1 MTSRT
6 AAGGF
11 LVSGDEQMASLD
23 IFNDDAFSVTGLTAT
38 INQPQ
43 EGQAQPTRLDS
54 LFEEEGITT
63 TSVFIEREHDTL
75 TLVPA
80 ADRGAPADPTSG
92 DPRDLI
98 PFSTIHLPTRATIM
112 ADEVQGIRA
121 FGSESELETVQAR
134 VEKRLAKMRKRLD
147 ATIRYQRVGAIT
159 GKVYD
164 ANGTRLLLD
173 LHAKFGIQ
181 EQVQQFNLTAQ
192 ETKLLGAINSAKRK
206 AEDVVGG
213 SGIIA
218 GWLGLA
224 GRNWF
229 DAFVQHDSVLK
240 AYDRWNDGQFLR
252 EGGWPGFS
260 YGGVAWEEFYGKVG
274 DITFIDPDV
283 AYLIP
288 IGVDGMFITRFAPA
302 NYMETVNT
310 EGLPYYASQE
320 PLSHNKGV
328 DLEAQSNPLSLVTLP
343 RAIIKLTKQ

>member
-1 MTSRT
+1 
-6 AAGGF
+6 
-11 LVSGDEQMASLD
+11 MATLD
-23 IFNDDAFSVTGLTAT
+23 IFNDDAFGVTGLTAA

-43 EGQAQPTRLDS
+43 EGQAQPTIIDS

-80 ADRGAPADPTSG
+80 ADRGAPADPTTV
-92 DPRDLI
+92 DPRDII
-98 PFSTIHLPTRATIM
+98 PFNTIHLPTRATIM

-121 FGSESELETVQAR
+121 FGTESELETVQAR
-134 VEKRLAKMRKRLD
+134 VQKHLNKMRKRLD

-164 ANGTRLLLD
+164 ANGSRLLLD
-173 LHAKFGIQ
+173 LHARFGIE
-181 EQVQQFNLTAQ
+181 EQVQQFNLNAQ
-192 ETKLLGAINSAKRK
+192 ETKLLKAVNDAKRK

-213 SGIIA
+213 SGIIT

-229 DAFVQHDSVLK
+229 DAFVTHDSVMK

-252 EGGWPGFS
+252 DGGWKSFS
-260 YGGVAWEEFYGKVG
+260 YGQVAWQEFYGKVG
-274 DITFIDPDV
+274 NITFIDPDV

-288 IGVDGMFITRFAPA
+288 IGVDGLFITRFAPA
-302 NYMETVNT
+302 NYIDTVNT

-320 PLSHNKGV
+320 LLSHNKGV
-328 DLEAQSNPLSLVTLP
+328 DLEAQSNPLSLCTLP

>member
-1 MTSRT
+1 MP
-6 AAGGF
+6 
-11 LVSGDEQMASLD
+11 SLD
-23 IFNDDAFSVTGLTAT
+23 IFNNDAFSVTGLTAA
-38 INQPQ
+38 INMPQ
-43 EGQAQPTRLDS
+43 EGQQQSTRIDS

-80 ADRGAPADPTSG
+80 KDRNGPADPTTG
-92 DPRDLI
+92 DRRDMI

-112 ADEVQGIRA
+112 ADEVQGVRA

-134 VEKRLAKMRKRLD
+134 VQKRLDKMRRRLD
-147 ATIRYQRVGAIT
+147 ATIRFQRVGAIT

-164 ANGTRLLLD
+164 ADGTRLLLD
-173 LHAKFGIQ
+173 LHKAFGIK
-181 EQVQQFNLTAQ
+181 ENTADFKFSASDTQ
-192 ETKLLGAINSAKRK
+192 LLLAINDAKRK
-206 AEDVVGG
+206 AEDVIGG
-213 SGIIA
+213 SGMIT

-224 GRNWF
+224 GRNFF
-229 DAFVQHDSVLK
+229 DGLVTHPVVQK

-252 EGGWPGFS
+252 DGGWSAFS

-274 DITFIDPDV
+274 EVTFIDANV

-288 IGVDGMFITRFAPA
+288 LGIDGMFITRYAPA

-320 PLSHNKGV
+320 PLPHNKGV
-328 DLEAQSNPLSLVTLP
+328 DLEAQSNPLSINTMP
-343 RAIIKLTKQ
+343 RAIIKLTKS